1 MLFSNFVTDLSA
13 NSARVSAC
21 NDSICFGQH
30 WDVLDFHRENERMEI
45 KTGSEL
51 LVSLY
56 REGWRLA
63 QQGTLGPP
71 LNIPDMDHRN
81 CEMKKP

>member
-1 MLFSNFVTDLSA
+1 
-13 NSARVSAC
+13 
-21 NDSICFGQH
+21 
-30 WDVLDFHRENERMEI
+30 MEI